1 MWLIKCGGN
10 GTTDEVLVEQAAPY
24 EHRCDAS
31 SFTKYYLQP
40 SNIVGTIGGS
50 LAILETVRIQLLG
63 IGGCSILVVGGVW

>member
-31 SFTKYYLQP
+31 SLTKNCHQP
-40 SNIVGTIGGS
+40 RSIVGKTGGL

-63 IGGCSILVVGGVW
+63 MVDVR